1 MSYFGL
7 DKDFNIVTHLAP
19 YNVQWNRRYYE
30 TGDFEIY
37 IDIGQYSS
45 DIKYIYSTEDK
56 ELGIVEIPHYSVSN
70 NTKQMLLKGSF
81 FEKILADDCIY
92 PTFSSSGKI
101 VDVVKKLLDKYCS
114 WKMGY
119 RYDESITDRV
129 DFQETGENLDK
140 KLYELLY
147 PLELS
152 FRIEYDYVSS
162 TFTFVLY
169 RGRDLTQNN
178 TDGNNFVTFSTE
190 FGNIEEPDVMIDSS
204 KYKNYAII
212 CGEGQSE
219 ERIYVEYDARMDKNE
234 RIKKLFVD
242 ARSERMGDDVTLD
255 EYKKVLI
262 QKGIE
267 KLADCQIQENVNFG
281 LNTDSYEYKVDFDL
295 GDKVDVIV
303 ADIGLVMTARIRNIF
318 EVIKSG
324 YRTLELEVDNLK
336 IM

>member
-19 YNVQWNRRYYE
+19 YNVQWNRKYYE

-37 IDIGQYSS
+37 IDIEQYSS
-45 DIKYIYSTEDK
+45 NIKYIYSTDDK
-56 ELGIVEIPHYSVSN
+56 ELGIVEIPHYSVAN

-114 WKMGY
+114 WKMEY

-129 DFQETGENLDK
+129 DFQETGASLDK

-178 TDGNNFVTFSTE
+178 TEGNNFVTFSTE
-190 FGNIEEPDVMIDSS
+190 FGNVEEPDVMIDSS

-212 CGEGQSE
+212 CGEGQSDY
-219 ERIYVEYDARMDKNE
+219 RIYVEYDARKDKNE
-234 RIKKLFVD
+234 RIKKLYVD
-242 ARSERMGDDVTLD
+242 ARSERMGDNTTFE
-255 EYKKVLI
+255 EYKNVLI

-267 KLADCQIQENVNFG
+267 KLAECQIEENVNFN
-281 LNTDSYEYKVDFDL
+281 LNTDSYEYMVDFDL
-295 GDKVDVIV
+295 GDKVDVI
-303 ADIGLVMTARIRNIF
+303 ISEINLVMTARIKNVY
-318 EVIKSG
+318 EVRKSG

>member
-1 MSYFGL
+1 MAYYGL
-7 DKDFNIVTHLAP
+7 DKEFNIITHLEP
-19 YNVQWNRRYYE
+19 YNVQWNRKYYE

-37 IDIGQYSS
+37 IDIEQYSS

-56 ELGIVEIPHYSVSN
+56 ELGIVEIPHYSASN

-114 WKMGY
+114 WKMEY

-129 DFQETGENLDK
+129 DFQETGAYLDK

-190 FGNIEEPDVMIDSS
+190 FGNVEEPDVMIDSS
-204 KYKNYAII
+204 KYKNYVIV
-212 CGEGQSE
+212 CGEGQGE
-219 ERIYVEYDARMDKNE
+219 ERIYIEYDARKDKNE
-234 RIKKLFVD
+234 RIKKLYVD
-242 ARSERMGDDVTLD
+242 ARSERMGEGTTLE

-267 KLADCQIQENVNFG
+267 KLAECQIEENVNFN
-281 LNTDSYEYKVDFDL
+281 LNTDSYEYMVDFDL
-295 GDKVDVIV
+295 GDKVDVI
-303 ADIGLVMTARIRNIF
+303 ISEINLVMTARIKNVY
-318 EVIKSG
+318 EVRKSG

>member
-45 DIKYIYSTEDK
+45 DIQYIYSTEDK

-70 NTKQMLLKGSF
+70 NTKQMLLRGSF
-81 FEKILADDCIY
+81 FEKILSDDCIY

-101 VDVVKKLLDKYCS
+101 VDVVKKLLDRYCS
-114 WKMGY
+114 WEMGY
-119 RYDESITDRV
+119 RYDESITDTV
-129 DFQETGENLDK
+129 DVQETGASIDK
-140 KLYELLY
+140 KLYEMLY

-190 FGNIEEPDVMIDSS
+190 FGNVEEPDVMIDSS
-204 KYKNYAII
+204 NYKNYAII
-212 CGEGQSE
+212 CGEGQGE
-219 ERIYVEYDARMDKNE
+219 ERIFVEYDARTNKNE
-234 RIKKLFVD
+234 RIKKLYVD
-242 ARSERMGDDVTLD
+242 ARSERMGEGTTLE

-267 KLADCQIQENVNFG
+267 KLADCKIKENVNFG
-281 LNTDSYEYKVDFDL
+281 LNTDSYEYKVDYDL

-303 ADIGLVMTARIRNIF
+303 AEIGLVMTARIRNIF